1 MTHPD
6 DENVLE
12 VHGLKFVYDG
22 DDVWLWEKKE
32 DVWKALPELPSYLV
46 IVGDRLA
53 LMDPKT
59 GRPKCNC
66 DSFQVNNFGC
76 KCGGV

>member
-1 MTHPD
+1 MPRPTEKD
-6 DENVLE
+6 ILE
-12 VHGLKFVYDG
+12 VHGMRFYYDG
-22 DDVWLWEKKE
+22 EEVWLWDTKQKL
-32 DVWKALPELPSYLV
+32 WYALPERPAYLA
-46 IVGDRLA
+46 IVGGKLA
-53 LMDPKT
+53 LIDIHT